1 MKRAFF
7 FFFQNIAVKWTETV
21 QNNVFQNLEDNL

>member
-1 MKRAFF
+1 MKHAF

-21 QNNVFQNLEDNL
+21 QNNVFQNLEDNF